1 MAAAATLTPKADTA
15 PETPWSDRYAARTGS
30 MTSSAIRELLKCTAD
45 PGMVSF
51 AGGLPAPEAFPVTE
65 IAAAAARV
73 LSAHGSHALQYGTT
87 EGWLPL
93 REMLV
98 RHMDRYG
105 ISVRPENVLITSG
118 S

>member
-1 MAAAATLTPKADTA
+1 MAAAAPVPTADIA
-15 PETPWSDRYAARTGS
+15 PETPWSDRYAARTET

-45 PGMVSF
+45 PEMISF
-51 AGGLPAPEAFPVTE
+51 AGGLPAPEAFPVPE
-65 IAAAAARV
+65 IAAACARV
-73 LSAHGSHALQYGTT
+73 LSDHGSSALQYGTT

-93 REMLV
+93 REMIV

-105 ISVRPENVLITSG
+105 ISVRSENVLVTSG